1 MTDPNLDLQESGW
14 EELRKEAR
22 KIEGDLDV
30 KLSSYIKLGARFT
43 QEESGALSFFLLLCD
58 NIYLHLGYVDTG
70 SPPIESSRSWK
81 FEIEIQS
88 LLEKPLDINDA
99 MSRCAAF
106 SAPTTSVT
114 QKLARHRDIL
124 HEFTQEFRRINGN
137 INSMR
142 EHAELLS
149 SVREDINESKAS
161 GSMSSRMQL
170 LREQAAIHGSIAHID
185 DVINQAQTTRAVLG
199 SQRALF
205 GDVQGKVKVL
215 SAKFPAIRAASWI
228 LCKVLFNFP
237 SFTLS
242 NTLGAST
249 SSSGFAQEGEQK
261 STKRKRIEHLQQQQ
275 LAGAVSLFLSSHLLS
290 HCKYRQKPWTKLSLL
305 KFKQEITMVFS
316 SHAPRWLQVLLTEKF
331 FKACIIHEDAKKN
344 EKNIFCLDCCMSICP
359 HCFHPHSSHRLLQI
373 RRYVYHDV
381 IRLDDATNLMDCSFV
396 QATGETVQRLRQFL
410 HHLRQIPATPI
421 SLLFSLLQGE
431 LFVKNRRWAVQVP
444 VRVQLFALNYSSL
457 DTPDSVLEP
466 SVSNKTSSGCGGYD
480 DVWCGALASTAAT
493 SEIVRKKRTSLT
505 VCRRTCPPESEV
517 PGSLMNRRKKTPQRA
532 PLY

>member
-30 KLSSYIKLGARFT
+30 KLSSYIK
-43 QEESGALSFFLLLCD
+43 
-58 NIYLHLGYVDTG
+58 LGYVDTG

-215 SAKFPAIRAASWI
+215 SAKFPAIRGLLGSIKRRRSRDTLILSAVIAACT
-228 LCKVLFNFP
+228 LVLIIYW
-237 SFTLS
+237 LS
-242 NTLGAST
+242 
-249 SSSGFAQEGEQK
+249 K
-261 STKRKRIEHLQQQQ
+261 
-275 LAGAVSLFLSSHLLS
+275 
-290 HCKYRQKPWTKLSLL
+290 
-305 KFKQEITMVFS
+305 
-316 SHAPRWLQVLLTEKF
+316 
-331 FKACIIHEDAKKN
+331 
-344 EKNIFCLDCCMSICP
+344 
-359 HCFHPHSSHRLLQI
+359 
-373 RRYVYHDV
+373 
-381 IRLDDATNLMDCSFV
+381 
-396 QATGETVQRLRQFL
+396 
-410 HHLRQIPATPI
+410 
-421 SLLFSLLQGE
+421 
-431 LFVKNRRWAVQVP
+431 
-444 VRVQLFALNYSSL
+444 
-457 DTPDSVLEP
+457 
-466 SVSNKTSSGCGGYD
+466 
-480 DVWCGALASTAAT
+480 
-493 SEIVRKKRTSLT
+493 
-505 VCRRTCPPESEV
+505 
-517 PGSLMNRRKKTPQRA
+517 
-532 PLY
+532 